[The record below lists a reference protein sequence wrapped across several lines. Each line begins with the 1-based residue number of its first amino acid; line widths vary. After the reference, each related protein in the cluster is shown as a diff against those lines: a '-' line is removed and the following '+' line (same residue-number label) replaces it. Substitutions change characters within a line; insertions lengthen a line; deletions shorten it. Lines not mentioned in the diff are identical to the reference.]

1 MSKQWHGGKG
11 DGIRKYDAV
20 KYNEGWSR
28 IFGEKCVICGNKINV
43 NCGWSSCKQANVKRN
58 LYNGQ
63 SETNNKT

>member
-43 NCGWSSCKQANVKRN
+43 NCGWSSCKQANVIEDLNNGKKR
-58 LYNGQ
+58 
-63 SETNNKT
+63 TNQQT